1 MAGAGAAVRVQVL
14 GPVRAWRGDQEMD
27 LGAPQQRA
35 VLAVL
40 ALASGKIVSR
50 HELIDAVWDAPTG
63 KVDSTLYANVS
74 RLRGVLEP
82 GRGQRAASQVLIT
95 SGPGYLLRVEVD
107 AAAFSGEVAAA
118 RQARAA
124 GNLAAAAD
132 GLRAALG
139 RWHGTALAGLGGLW
153 VAGERVRLEEARL
166 TALEEHAQVQL
177 ALGRHGE
184 MAAEL
189 AGLAGKHPLRE
200 ELRVLLMLALYRSG
214 RQAEALAVFH
224 DTRRVLDAELGI
236 EPGPALRRMHERIL
250 AADPALNL
258 PAATGPP
265 RAPDHA
271 GPAPAPP
278 PPVPA
283 ALPVPRELPADVDG
297 FTGREAELAE
307 LDWLLP
313 TAAGQEPDPG
323 GRAPGAPGPVVI
335 SVLSGTAGV
344 GKTALAVH
352 WAHRVAAE
360 FPDGQLYVNLR
371 GYDPDQP
378 VEPGEALAA
387 FLRALGV
394 TGADVPLGEAERAA
408 RYRSLAT
415 GKRLLVVLDNAATVE
430 QVRPLLPGSP
440 TVMVLVTS
448 RDALAGLVA
457 RDGARRLDLDLLPAG
472 EAAALL
478 HTLIGGR
485 ADTDPA
491 AARALAGYCARL
503 PLALRVAAE
512 MAAAHPDAPLAQLSA
527 ELASQEER
535 LDLLDA
541 GGDPRSA
548 VASVFSWS
556 YRDLAAD
563 TARMFRLL
571 GLHPAQDWDRY
582 AAAALTG
589 AVSVAQAGRHLR
601 VLAQAHLIQPA
612 AAGRYQMHDLL
623 RAYAAGL
630 AAGQDGDEERRA
642 ALTRLFDYYLAAGA
656 AAMDV
661 LIPAERSRRPQPPAV
676 STPVPV
682 LEDLTAAR
690 GWLDA
695 EMPTLT
701 AVAISAAGHGWPSHA
716 TRLVDALFRY
726 LYSGRISEGLTISTH
741 ALQAARGS
749 ADRSAEA
756 SMLTR
761 LGAFH
766 GAQDRYQQ
774 AAECHQQSLVLARE
788 LGDRRAE
795 AMATVG
801 LATTH
806 QWQGRPQQAIE
817 GYQQA
822 LALFREIDEQVGQIR
837 LLSNLGS
844 VYVWLREYP
853 QAAAH
858 LHEAVALARTIDA
871 RFNMVQGL
879 ALLGQVCRGQGQYAQ
894 AVEHL
899 RECLAL
905 CEQTGERHYEG
916 RALTRLGDVCARMG
930 HYGEA
935 LGYQRQALAVCQAG
949 GDPGGEAEALNGSG
963 EALLGLGQPAQAAVS
978 YDTALSMA
986 RQTSDRYEQARAL
999 AGLAEV
1005 HHEQGH
1011 YPQAA
1016 DCHEQALALYREL
1029 ADPAGQARVLIST
1042 AGTLLATGE
1051 PARARSCLDTALA
1064 LSERI
1069 GDPYE
1074 QARAHRGLAAVCQAT
1089 ADPSGTSRHE
1099 SRARALYAAL
1109 GVPIRVGLG

>member
-1 MAGAGAAVRVQVL
+1 VRVQVL
-14 GPVRAWRGDQEMD
+14 GPVRAWFGDQELD

-40 ALASGKIVSR
+40 ALAGGKIVSR

-82 GRGQRAASQVLIT
+82 GRGQRGASQVLVT
-95 SGPGYLLRVEVD
+95 SGPGYLLRAEVD
-107 AAAFSGEVAAA
+107 AAAFGGEVDTA

-124 GNLAAAAD
+124 GNPAAAAD
-132 GLRAALG
+132 TLRAALG
-139 RWHGTALAGLGGLW
+139 RWHGSALAGLSGLW
-153 VAGERVRLEEARL
+153 AQGERARLEEARL

-177 ALGRHGE
+177 ALGRHSE

-189 AGLAGKHPLRE
+189 AGLVGKYPLRE
-200 ELRVLLMLALYRSG
+200 ELRVLTMLALYRSG

-236 EPGPALRRMHERIL
+236 EPGPALRRMHVRIL
-250 AADPALNL
+250 AADPALSL
-258 PAATGPP
+258 PAPAETTPPAAGPAAASPPPAGPAAAPPAATM
-265 RAPDHA
+265 
-271 GPAPAPP
+271 
-278 PPVPA
+278 
-283 ALPVPRELPADVDG
+283 PVPRELPADVDG
-297 FTGREAELAE
+297 FTGRAAELAE

-313 TAAGQEPDPG
+313 TAVGQEPDPA
-323 GRAPGAPGPVVI
+323 GREPGAVVI

-378 VEPGEALAA
+378 VAPGDALAA

-394 TGADVPLGEAERAA
+394 TGADIPLEEAERAA
-408 RYRSLAT
+408 RYRSLVT
-415 GKRLLVVLDNAATVE
+415 SKRLLVVLDNAATVE

-457 RDGARRLDLDLLPAG
+457 RNGARRLDLDLLPAG

-491 AARALAGYCARL
+491 AARVLADYCARL

-512 MAAAHPDAPLAQLSA
+512 MAAAHPDEPLAELSA

-556 YRDLAAD
+556 YRDLPAQ

-589 AVSVAQAGRHLR
+589 LASVAQAGRLLR

-612 AAGRYQMHDLL
+612 GPGRYQMHDLL
-623 RAYAAGL
+623 RAYATGL
-630 AAGQDGDEERRA
+630 ADGEDGEADRQA
-642 ALTRLFDYYLAAGA
+642 ALTRLLDYYLAGCA

-661 LIPAERSRRPQPPAV
+661 LIPAERSRRPDPPVVA
-676 STPVPV
+676 TPVPV
-682 LEDLTAAR
+682 LADPAAAR

-701 AVAISAAGHGWPSHA
+701 AVTISAASHGWPSHA
-716 TRLVDALFRY
+716 TRLVSVLFRY
-726 LYSGRISEGLTISTH
+726 LYSGRVSEGLTISTH
-741 ALQAARGS
+741 ALNAARASG
-749 ADRSAEA
+749 DRPAEA
-756 SMLTR
+756 AMLTR

-766 GAQDRYQQ
+766 GAQDRYQR
-774 AAECHQQSLVLARE
+774 AAECHQQSLTLARQLGDQRIEVLAI
-788 LGDRRAE
+788 
-795 AMATVG
+795 VG

-806 QWQGRPQQAIE
+806 QWLGRPQQAID
-817 GYQQA
+817 GYRQA
-822 LALFREIDEQVGQIR
+822 LALFREMGEDVGQIR

-853 QAAAH
+853 LAAEH
-858 LHEAVALARTIDA
+858 LREAIALARRINA
-871 RFNMVQGL
+871 KSNMVQGL

-894 AVEHL
+894 ATEHL

-905 CEQTGERHYEG
+905 CQETGDRHYQG
-916 RALTRLGDVCARMG
+916 RALTRLGDVSTRVG

-935 LGYQRQALAVCQAG
+935 LGYQQQALAVCREG
-949 GDPGGEAEALNGSG
+949 GDPGGEAEALNGTG
-963 EALLGLGQPAQAAVS
+963 EALLGLGQPGEAMQS
-978 YDTALSMA
+978 FDTALAMA
-986 RQTSDRYEQARAL
+986 NQTSDRYEQARAL
-999 AGLAEV
+999 AGLAQAR
-1005 HHEQGH
+1005 HEQGR
-1011 YPQAA
+1011 YPEAA
-1016 DCHEQALALYREL
+1016 ACHEQALALYREL
-1029 ADPAGQARVLIST
+1029 ADPAGQARVLTST
-1042 AGTLLATGE
+1042 AETLLATGH
-1051 PARARSCLDTALA
+1051 PAQAGSCLDTSLA

-1069 GDPYE
+1069 GDPCE
-1074 QARAHRGLAAVCQAT
+1074 QARAHRGLAAACRASSDLAQA
-1089 ADPSGTSRHE
+1089 ARHE
-1099 SRARALYAAL
+1099 AQARDLYTAL
-1109 GVPIRVGLG
+1109 GIPIRVGLG

>member
-1 MAGAGAAVRVQVL
+1 
-14 GPVRAWRGDQEMD
+14 
-27 LGAPQQRA
+27 
-35 VLAVL
+35 
-40 ALASGKIVSR
+40 
-50 HELIDAVWDAPTG
+50 
-63 KVDSTLYANVS
+63 
-74 RLRGVLEP
+74 
-82 GRGQRAASQVLIT
+82 
-95 SGPGYLLRVEVD
+95 VD

-139 RWHGTALAGLGGLW
+139 RWHGAALAGLGGLW
-153 VAGERVRLEEARL
+153 AAGERVRLEEARL

-184 MAAEL
+184 LAAEL

-224 DTRRVLDAELGI
+224 DTRRVLGAGLGI
-236 EPGPALRRMHERIL
+236 EPGPALRRMHEQIL

-258 PAATGPP
+258 PAATE
-265 RAPDHA
+265 APHA
-271 GPAPAPP
+271 RPAAAAPQ
-278 PPVPA
+278 PVPA

-313 TAAGQEPDPG
+313 TAAGQEPDPPV
-323 GRAPGAPGPVVI
+323 RAPGAPGPVVI
-335 SVLSGTAGV
+335 SVLAGTAGV
-344 GKTALAVH
+344 GKTALTVH

-378 VEPGEALAA
+378 VEPAEALAA

-408 RYRSLAT
+408 RYRSLVA

-512 MAAAHPDAPLAQLSA
+512 MAAAHPDEPLAQLSA

-589 AVSVAQAGRHLR
+589 AASVTQAGRQLR

-623 RAYAAGL
+623 RAYAVGL
-630 AAGQDGDEERRA
+630 AAGQDGDEAGRA
-642 ALTRLFDYYLAAGA
+642 ALTRLFDYYLAGCA

-661 LIPAERSRRPQPPAV
+661 LIPAERARRPQPPAV
-676 STPVPV
+676 TTPVPV
-682 LEDLTAAR
+682 LEDLSTAR

-774 AAECHQQSLVLARE
+774 AAECHQQSLLLARE

-853 QAAAH
+853 QAAEH
-858 LHEAVALARTIDA
+858 LHEAVALARAIDA
-871 RFNMVQGL
+871 KFNMVQGL

-894 AVEHL
+894 AIEHL

-905 CEQTGERHYEG
+905 CEETGERHYEG
-916 RALTRLGDVCARMG
+916 RALTRLGDVSARMG

-935 LGYQRQALAVCQAG
+935 LGYQRQALSVCQAG

-963 EALLGLGQPAQAAVS
+963 EALLGLGQPGQAAAS
-978 YDTALSMA
+978 FGTALSMA

-1005 HHEQGH
+1005 RHEQGDDA
-1011 YPQAA
+1011 QAA
-1016 DCHEQALALYREL
+1016 ACHERSLALYRDL

-1042 AGTLLATGE
+1042 AATLLATGE
-1051 PARARSCLDTALA
+1051 PAEARSCLGTALA

-1089 ADPSGTSRHE
+1089 ADPAGASRHGTS
-1099 SRARALYAAL
+1099 ARALYTAL